1 MSKPTVYITRKIPKE
16 GLEDLYKHCNVK
28 MHASQNPPSRA
39 QLLSYAK
46 KSDALMSILTEKI
59 DKEVFDANPNLKTVA
74 NYAVG
79 YDNLDLKAAKLA
91 GVPVSNTPSIL
102 AGNAVAQHAMA
113 MILTISR
120 QLPQAD
126 KFLRE
131 GKYKA
136 WDPALFLG
144 GDMNGKT
151 LGIIGGGRIGSA
163 LVNIAFE
170 GYEIEILYC
179 DIVRNKELEKKFKAK
194 KVNLKQLLNK
204 SDYISLHVPLLPSTR
219 HMIGAKEFS
228 QMKESAI
235 LVNTSRGPV
244 VDEKALVNALK
255 SKKIAGAGIDVYENE
270 PKLTP
275 GLTKLTNVVLTPHIA
290 SATHAARREMGEIAT
305 NNILDV
311 LIRNR
316 RPRNEVKI

>member
-28 MHASQNPPSRA
+28 MNTSKNPPSRA
-39 QLLSYAK
+39 KLLSYAK

-59 DKEVFDANPNLKTVA
+59 DKEVFNANPNLKTVA

-113 MILTISR
+113 MILAISR

-136 WDPALFLG
+136 WDPLLFLG

-163 LVNIAFE
+163 LVNIASE

-179 DIVRNKELEKKFKAK
+179 DVVQNKELEKKFKAK

-204 SDYISLHVPLLPSTR
+204 SDYISLHVPLLPSTK

-275 GLTKLTNVVLTPHIA
+275 GLIKLTNVVLTPHIA
-290 SATHAARREMGEIAT
+290 SATHAARKEMGEIAT

-316 RPRNEVKI
+316 RPRNEIKI